1 MGSIGCCSWI
11 VDDLDESCMET
22 LDPKFRT
29 LAEICLDTEIEPFPS
44 HQACIPISTDLPLLG
59 PNYFVNESSGMTLSE
74 AEFQAEMAIPEPMMH
89 GDIVVTETYTTADQC
104 MQPTTIVFDPQLAP
118 NVVVTETVMAPVYDV
133 QGNICIPAE
142 LANTQNVI
150 YTERVLS
157 SPGMPDVRNS
167 SMTDGCMGSAMSGR
181 VLVGPEIQV
190 TQMVSPDI
198 HISQTIGS
206 TSPMTSRHRVT
217 RYSNIHYSQQ

>member
-1 MGSIGCCSWI
+1 M
-11 VDDLDESCMET
+11 DDLDESYMET

-44 HQACIPISTDLPLLG
+44 QQACIPISTDLPLLG

-74 AEFQAEMAIPEPMMH
+74 AEFQAEMAIPEPMIH
-89 GDIVVTETYTTADQC
+89 GDIVVTETYTTADPC
-104 MQPTTIVFDPQLAP
+104 VQPTTIVFDPQLAP

-142 LANTQNVI
+142 LANTHNVI
-150 YTERVLS
+150 YAERVLS
-157 SPGMPDVRNS
+157 SPGMPDTSNG
-167 SMTDGCMGSAMSGR
+167 SMTDGCMGPVMSGSI
-181 VLVGPEIQV
+181 LVGPEIQV
-190 TQMVSPDI
+190 TQMMSPNI
-198 HISQTIGS
+198 HVSQTTGS

>member
-44 HQACIPISTDLPLLG
+44 HEACIPISTDLPLLG
-59 PNYFVNESSGMTLSE
+59 PNYFVNESSSGMNLSE
-74 AEFQAEMAIPEPMMH
+74 AEFQAEMAMPEPLIH

-104 MQPTTIVFDPQLAP
+104 MQPTTIVFDPQLAS

-142 LANTQNVI
+142 LADTHNVI
-150 YTERVLS
+150 VTERVLS
-157 SPGMPDVRNS
+157 SPCMPDMNS
-167 SMTDGCMGSAMSGR
+167 SSMADGCI
-181 VLVGPEIQV
+181 LVTPEIQV

-198 HISQTIGS
+198 HISQTIDS

-217 RYSNIHYSQQ
+217 RYSNIHYSPQ